1 MAGYPDSATS
11 VGLTCSNGVVL
22 ASEKRV
28 TWGDIVLSRRGKK
41 VFKITDRIGVA
52 CAGLV
57 SDMQVLARRLEAISN
72 IYFMEEKRP
81 ISVRIVAKIMAN
93 ILFDARMY
101 PLLTQ
106 TIVGG
111 IDKDGPAIYV
121 LDPLG
126 SILKEKYAAVGSG
139 SYIAFG
145 TLERFYKD
153 GLSTDE
159 GREIAIRS
167 IRAAAK
173 RDVGSGEGIDIM
185 TITNE
190 GVNIESIE
198 EIK

>member
-11 VGLTCSNGVVL
+11 IGLTCIDGVVL

-28 TWGDIVLSRRGKK
+28 TWGDIILSRRGMK
-41 VFKITDRIGVA
+41 VFKITDKIGVA

-72 IYFMEEKRP
+72 IYFMEEKKP
-81 ISVRIVAKIMAN
+81 IPVRTLAKIMAN
-93 ILFDARMY
+93 MLFDNRMY

-111 IDKDGPAIYV
+111 IDKEGPAVYV

-153 GLSTDE
+153 GLTADE
-159 GREIAIRS
+159 GKEIAIKS

-173 RDVGSGEGIDIM
+173 RDIGSGEGIDIM

-190 GVNIESIE
+190 GMNIESIE

>member
-11 VGLTCSNGVVL
+11 VGITCSDGVVL
-22 ASEKRV
+22 ASEKKI
-28 TWGDIVLSRRGKK
+28 TWGDIVLSRRGRK

-81 ISVRIVAKIMAN
+81 IPVRTAAKILAN
-93 ILFDARMY
+93 ILFDARLY

-106 TIVGG
+106 IIIGG
-111 IDKDGPAIYV
+111 IDKEGPVIYV

-145 TLERFYKD
+145 TLERFYRD
-153 GLSTDE
+153 GLSVNE

-167 IRAAAK
+167 IKAAAK
-173 RDVGSGEGIDIM
+173 RDVGSGEGIDIIV
-185 TITNE
+185 ITND
-190 GVNIESIE
+190 GAKIESIE
-198 EIK
+198 KL

>member
-11 VGLTCSNGVVL
+11 VGITCSDGVVL
-22 ASEKRV
+22 ASEKRI
-28 TWGDIVLSRRGKK
+28 TWGDIVLSRKGRK

-72 IYFMEEKRP
+72 IYFMEEKKP
-81 ISVRIVAKIMAN
+81 IPVRTAAKILAN
-93 ILFDARMY
+93 ILFDARLY

-106 TIVGG
+106 IIIGG
-111 IDKDGPAIYV
+111 IDKEGPVIYV

-145 TLERFYKD
+145 TLERFYRD
-153 GLSTDE
+153 GLSVNE

-167 IRAAAK
+167 IRAAAR
-173 RDVGSGEGIDIM
+173 RDVGSGEGIDIII
-185 TITNE
+185 ITND
-190 GVNIESIE
+190 GAKIESIE
-198 EIK
+198 KL